1 MTDFYTTL
9 LTLLK
14 QDPRF
19 TAQDGTFL
27 RNAVYEAA
35 MRLDA
40 NLLRLLLKNPETKA
54 RFFQRR
60 TAFWFSISRFLPG
73 PSITGSFCR
82 TAIPGLKTKSAW
94 PKKTTASFLPPTGSV
109 WCSLTKTAC
118 WKADRRKKIKSVSEI
133 FYNELLA
140 PDEID
145 RLLDP
150 KAFTGARKYTADGE
164 TPVAGLSEDDNLI
177 IKGNN
182 LLGLY
187 SILPRFEGRIRC
199 IFIDP
204 PYFFVATKPSD
215 TFSYNSNFKLSTWLV
230 FLRNR
235 LQAAHRLLA
244 PDGICICPF
253 PTKAPLFESDDG

>member
-1 MTDFYTTL
+1 MPDSYTRFKNKIGLAKEDDSL
-9 LTLLK
+9 LSSSNRVCLVFPYKDCVLEGG
-14 QDPRF
+14 Q
-19 TAQDGTFL
+19 
-27 RNAVYEAA
+27 
-35 MRLDA
+35 
-40 NLLRLLLKNPETKA
+40 TKEDQK
-54 RFFQRR
+54 R
-60 TAFWFSISRFLPG
+60 
-73 PSITGSFCR
+73 
-82 TAIPGLKTKSAW
+82 
-94 PKKTTASFLPPTGSV
+94 
-109 WCSLTKTAC
+109 
-118 WKADRRKKIKSVSEI
+118 SEI

-204 PYFFVATKPSD
+204 PYFFLATKPSD

-244 PDGICICPF
+244 PDGILYMSISDEGAHYLKVMTDEIF
-253 PTKAPLFESDDG
+253 SMENFIADVTWESRKSVSSDGLFSQNSKSHSGIRKGREPDR